1 MDDTMA
7 IPQRIFLQPGS
18 AATGLVTRLCLL
30 LLCAAYLQGGVEK
43 ALDFAGAVA
52 EMDHFG
58 LRPAAPLAALTI
70 VGELGASVL
79 VVGGWWRWAGAAWLA
94 LFTLAANGIAN
105 RYWELAGPAR
115 RMAENGFYEHLGLA
129 GAFLL
134 VAWFDLQARRRAPA

>member
-1 MDDTMA
+1 MA
-7 IPQRIFLQPGS
+7 
-18 AATGLVTRLCLL
+18 RLCLL
-30 LLCAAYLQGGVEK
+30 MLCAAYLQGGIDKVF
-43 ALDFAGAVA
+43 DFPGAVA
-52 EMDHFG
+52 EMAHFG
-58 LRPAAPLAALTI
+58 LRPALPLAVLTI
-70 VGELGASVL
+70 AGELGASVM

-134 VAWFDLQARRRAPA
+134 VAWCDLDVRRRPA